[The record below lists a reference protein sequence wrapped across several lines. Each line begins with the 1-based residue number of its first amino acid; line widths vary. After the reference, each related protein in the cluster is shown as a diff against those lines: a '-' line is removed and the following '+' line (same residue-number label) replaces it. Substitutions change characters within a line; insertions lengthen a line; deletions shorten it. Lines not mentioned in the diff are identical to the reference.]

1 MGLGLP
7 GPSRAR
13 TTRNCAF
20 HSAGTARKG
29 PFLFP
34 TRSVGETRKKLTKG
48 LGQTLRLRLLPCVMA
63 LLLQGFLNLLA
74 MDNFQAGVR
83 KRMHVLLPSFLPN
96 GMVRIVGCQ
105 RSSLSLIADAL
116 SIDDERW

>member
-13 TTRNCAF
+13 TTRNCAL
-20 HSAGTARKG
+20 HSPGTARKG

-34 TRSVGETRKKLTKG
+34 TRSVGETSKKLPKR
-48 LGQTLRLRLLPCVMA
+48 LEQTLPLRFLPCVKA
-63 LLLQGFLNLLA
+63 VLLQGFLNLLV

-83 KRMHVLLPSFLPN
+83 KRMHVSLPSFLSN
-96 GMVRIVGCQ
+96 GMVRVVGCH
-105 RSSLSLIADAL
+105 
-116 SIDDERW
+116 